1 MTVGR
6 RILVATDNSAAA
18 DRAVEVAADLAKH
31 LRAELIIVTVEQGKL
46 SEDLE
51 EFRLAENATMNEILD
66 VRSSEILA
74 RAEASARHAGVSKI
88 RTETGLGDAA
98 AFILETAE
106 RLQTDFIVLGKRGR
120 SRVAGLLIGSVSQKV
135 VTLAHCKVLV
145 VP

>member
-31 LRAELIIVTVEQGKL
+31 LKAELIIVTVEQGKL

-51 EFRLAENATMNEILD
+51 EFRLAENATINAILD

-74 RAEASARHAGVSKI
+74 RAETSGRHAGVV
-88 RTETGLGDAA
+88 EDADRNGA
-98 AFILETAE
+98 WGRC
-106 RLQTDFIVLGKRGR
+106 RLH
-120 SRVAGLLIGSVSQKV
+120 S
-135 VTLAHCKVLV
+135 
-145 VP
+145 